1 MEIEVSIGE
10 VVDKYTI
17 LCIKRLLIDDKGR
30 VQNVEKEWE
39 YLKFILQHK
48 HPDIFDDP
56 LTVELHKVNKQLWDV
71 EDDIRSCE
79 RAGVFEGQF
88 ISLARSVY
96 KLNDHR
102 ANLKKQINIK
112 YNSEF
117 IEEKSYKEY

>member
-1 MEIEVSIGE
+1 M
-10 VVDKYTI
+10 
-17 LCIKRLLIDDKGR
+17 IDDKSR

-48 HPDIFDDP
+48 HPDIFDNP